1 MAHGIFKQARQIPF
15 SWEWERDTFRAT
27 LVNVD
32 MHPLSLADDRFIADI
47 PPAARL
53 QTVEVTGRRQE
64 GKNYY
69 SDGLVFDVPA
79 SVTPASVEIV
89 IWHDTGDERESQLIG
104 AIGQSD
110 EAGAIGFPL
119 YTNGGRIHYVLPDG
133 APLMH

>member
-1 MAHGIFKQARQIPF
+1 MAHGIFTQARQIPL
-15 SWEWERDTFRAT
+15 SWDWERDTFRAT

-32 MHPLSLADDRFIADI
+32 AHPLSLADDRFLADI

-79 SVTPASVEIV
+79 AVTPTSVEIV

-110 EAGAIGFPL
+110 EGGAIGFPL
-119 YTNGGRIHYVLPDG
+119 YTSGGRIHYVLPDG

>member
-1 MAHGIFKQARQIPF
+1 MTHGIFKQARQIPL
-15 SWEWERDTFRAT
+15 SWDWERDTFRAT

-32 MHPLSLADDRFIADI
+32 AHPLSLADDRFIADI
-47 PPAARL
+47 PPAAGV

-69 SDGLVFDVPA
+69 SDGIVFDVPA
-79 SVTPASVEIV
+79 SATPASVEIV
-89 IWHDTGDERESQLIG
+89 IWHDTGDERTSQLIG

-110 EAGAIGFPL
+110 EGGATGFPL
-119 YTNGGRIHYVLPDG
+119 YTTGGRIHYVLPDG